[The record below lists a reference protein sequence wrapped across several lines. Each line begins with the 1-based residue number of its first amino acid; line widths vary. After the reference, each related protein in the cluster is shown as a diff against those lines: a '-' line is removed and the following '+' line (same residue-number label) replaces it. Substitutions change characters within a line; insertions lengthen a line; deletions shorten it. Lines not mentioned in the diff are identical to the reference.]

1 MPWTTQS
8 TRTVYENPWIRVRE
22 DQVVRPDGAPG
33 IYGVVEMRW
42 PSVFV
47 VALTDADEVV
57 LVTQH
62 RYATGA
68 VSTEV
73 PAGAT
78 DGEDPLVAARRELL
92 EETGLRADEWVR
104 VGGMDALNGV
114 AKAPEHVFVARGLT
128 GFPLAPDAAH
138 GSDGAVLGRQGSA
151 PSTDQAEEGISR
163 VEALPFGQV
172 LGMVADGTIR
182 DGETIAALALAGLW
196 LGRFA

>member
-1 MPWTTQS
+1 MPWSTES
-8 TRTVYENPWIRVRE
+8 TRTVYENRWIRVRE
-22 DQVVRPDGAPG
+22 DQVVRPDGEPG

-62 RYATGA
+62 RYATGS

-92 EETGLRADEWVR
+92 EETGLRAREWVH

-114 AKAPEHVFVARGLT
+114 ANAPEHVFVARGLT
-128 GFPLAPDAAH
+128 GFPPVADDRGADAGAGDPDGRVPSAA
-138 GSDGAVLGRQGSA
+138 
-151 PSTDQAEEGISR
+151 QAEEGISR
-163 VEALPFGQV
+163 VEALPFAQV
-172 LGMVADGTIR
+172 LGMVADGRIR

>member
-1 MPWTTQS
+1 MPWTTES
-8 TRTVYENPWIRVRE
+8 TRTAYENSWIRVRE
-22 DQVVRPDGAPG
+22 DRVIRPDGAPG
-33 IYGVVEMRW
+33 IYGVVELRW
-42 PSVFV
+42 PAVFV

-68 VSTEV
+68 LSIEV
-73 PAGAT
+73 PAGAS
-78 DGEDPLVAARRELL
+78 DGEDPLVAAQRELL
-92 EETGLRADEWVR
+92 EETGLRAREWVR

-128 GFPLAPDAAH
+128 G
-138 GSDGAVLGRQGSA
+138 A
-151 PSTDQAEEGISR
+151 PSRRGTGGTDAPHSAGTVGGRSASQVEEGISR
-163 VEALPFGQV
+163 VEAVPFAEV
-172 LGMVADGTIR
+172 LAMISAGTIR

>member
-1 MPWTTQS
+1 MPWTTES
-8 TRTVYENPWIRVRE
+8 TRTAYENSWIRVRE
-22 DQVVRPDGAPG
+22 DRVIRPDGAPG
-33 IYGVVEMRW
+33 IYGVVELRW
-42 PSVFV
+42 PAVFV

-68 VSTEV
+68 LSIEV
-73 PAGAT
+73 PAGAS
-78 DGEDPLVAARRELL
+78 DGEEPLVAAQRELL
-92 EETGLRADEWVR
+92 EETGLRAREWVR

-128 GFPLAPDAAH
+128 GSPNRRGAGASDAPHPA
-138 GSDGAVLGRQGSA
+138 GTVGGRSA
-151 PSTDQAEEGISR
+151 SQVEEGISR
-163 VEALPFGQV
+163 VEAVPFAEV
-172 LGMVADGTIR
+172 LAMISAGTIR

>member
-62 RYATGA
+62 RYATGS
-68 VSTEV
+68 VSIEV

-92 EETGLRADEWVR
+92 EETGLRAREWVH

-114 AKAPEHVFVARGLT
+114 ANAPEHVFVARGLT
-128 GFPLAPDAAH
+128 GFPPVADARGADA
-138 GSDGAVLGRQGSA
+138 GAGDRDGRA
-151 PSTDQAEEGISR
+151 PSAAQAEEGISR
-163 VEALPFGQV
+163 VEVLPFGQV
-172 LGMVADGTIR
+172 LGMVADGRIR
-182 DGETIAALALAGLW
+182 DGESIAALALAGLW
-196 LGRFA
+196 LGRFV

>member
-128 GFPLAPDAAH
+128 GFPP
-138 GSDGAVLGRQGSA
+138 GPESSSSDGAVLGRQGSA
-151 PSTDQAEEGISR
+151 PSADQAEEGISR
-163 VEALPFGQV
+163 VETLPFGQV

>member
-1 MPWTTQS
+1 MPWSTES
-8 TRTVYENPWIRVRE
+8 TRTVYENRWIRVRE
-22 DQVVRPDGAPG
+22 DQVVRPDGEPG

-62 RYATGA
+62 RYATGS

-73 PAGAT
+73 LAGAT

-92 EETGLRADEWVR
+92 EETGLRAREWVH

-114 AKAPEHVFVARGLT
+114 ANAPEHVFVARGLT
-128 GFPLAPDAAH
+128 GFPPVADGRGADAGA
-138 GSDGAVLGRQGSA
+138 GDRDGRVPSA
-151 PSTDQAEEGISR
+151 AQAEEGISR
-163 VEALPFGQV
+163 VEVLPFAQV
-172 LGMVADGTIR
+172 LGMVADGRIR